1 MQPEGNIESCFHCG
15 DPSDSR
21 NIIYKDKVFCCRG
34 CRTVYQILSD
44 NDLTEYYEIENI
56 PGVKKESEVFTDF
69 SFLDIPEIKDNLLTY
84 KDRENEKVTF
94 SVPAIHCSSCIWL
107 LENLNSLN
115 SGILKSEVNFLKKE
129 VALQYKSQVVSLKET
144 AELLDSIGYRPL
156 IELKE
161 KDKSSFLRKKNLSF
175 VYKLGIAG
183 FAFGNIMLLSFPEYF
198 SAGMYNDKEFGEFFG
213 YLNLVLS
220 LPVFFYCS
228 SSFFTSAWIG
238 ISKKYLNIDVPIA
251 LGILVLFI
259 RSAYEVIS
267 NSGAG
272 YFDTMTGLVFF
283 LLIGRWFQNKT
294 YQALSF
300 ERDYKSYFPMA
311 VTLQEEGKTR
321 SVLLKQIKTNDELII
336 HNGEIIPADSV
347 LLKGNALIDY
357 SFVTGEADPVSIEE
371 GMKLFAGGRQKGEK
385 IHIRVE
391 KEFSQSYLMQLW
403 KQDSKSKIGTDNL
416 DRLIDRI
423 SHYFT
428 AVILGIAMVTLTY
441 WYFIDSDIAFHA
453 FSSVLIIACPCA
465 LAMTIPF
472 TYGNGLRLLEKCGI
486 YLKDAQ
492 IIEKIAEISCIVFDK
507 TGTLTLSQRKSVQF
521 SGKPLSSEE
530 SIIVSSITDHSSHPL
545 SRMIHDFLAIEKELK
560 IENFTEF
567 EGKGVSA
574 EYGNRLFSLGSA
586 EFLNIGE
593 SENKT
598 SVYLKINDTERG
610 VFLMKNEYRPG
621 LKKTVKELLQK
632 FHVEVITG
640 DGEGERERLM
650 EIFPVEKNI
659 HFKMD
664 PFAKREHISSLKSKG
679 EKVMMVGDGLNDAG
693 AIKEGNVGVSI
704 SDDVFG
710 FLPACDVIL
719 ESEKFFKL
727 PSLIE
732 FSTKLKKLAIAGFLI
747 SFTYNIVGLSFA
759 VQGLLS
765 PLVAALLMPLS
776 SITIVG
782 FAIFSTGL
790 AARKSLA

>member
-1 MQPEGNIESCFHCG
+1 MH
-15 DPSDSR
+15 
-21 NIIYKDKVFCCRG
+21 KDKVFCCRG
-34 CRTVYQILSD
+34 CKTVFQILSD
-44 NDLTEYYEIENI
+44 NNLTEYYEIESI
-56 PGVKKESEVFTDF
+56 PGIKKETEVFSDF
-69 SFLDIPEIKDNLLTY
+69 SFLDIPELKEKLLTY
-84 KDRENEKVTF
+84 KDDENEKITL
-94 SVPAIHCSSCIWL
+94 SVPGIHCSSCIWL
-107 LENLNSLN
+107 LENLNSIN

-129 VALQYKSQVVSLKET
+129 VALQYKSQEVTLKEV

-156 IELKE
+156 IELRE
-161 KDKSSFLRKKNLSF
+161 QDKSSFLRKKNLTF
-175 VYKLGIAG
+175 IYKLGIAG

-198 SAGMYNDKEFGEFFG
+198 STGLYNDDEFGEFFG
-213 YLNLVLS
+213 YINLILS

-228 SSFFTSAWIG
+228 REFFSSAWTG
-238 ISKKYLNIDVPIA
+238 ISKRYLNIDVPIA

-259 RSAYEVIS
+259 RSTYEVIS
-267 NSGAG
+267 TSGAG

-311 VTLQEEGKTR
+311 VTLLESGKPKT
-321 SVLLKQIKTNDELII
+321 VLLQNIAPNDELII
-336 HNGEIIPADSV
+336 HYGEIIPADSV
-347 LLKGNALIDY
+347 LLTGKALIDY
-357 SFVTGEADPVSIEE
+357 SFVTGEADPVHIDN

-391 KEFSQSYLMQLW
+391 KDFSQSYLMQLW
-403 KQDSKSKIGTDNL
+403 KQDSKNNNGSDNL

-428 AVILGIAMVTLTY
+428 AIILSIAIATLGY
-441 WYFIDSDIAFHA
+441 WYFIDPSIAFHA

-507 TGTLTLSQRKSVQF
+507 TGTLTLSHNKSVQF
-521 SGKPLSSEE
+521 SGIPLTDQEC
-530 SIIVSSITDHSSHPL
+530 IIISSITDHSSHPL
-545 SRMIHDFLAIEKELK
+545 SRMIHDFLGIEEEVRLEK
-560 IENFTEF
+560 FTEI
-567 EGKGVSA
+567 EGKGISA
-574 EYGNRLFSLGSA
+574 EFGNRHFVLGSP
-586 EFLNIGE
+586 EFLNIRDTEKG
-593 SENKT
+593 T
-598 SVYLKINDTERG
+598 SVYLKINDTVRG

-621 LKKTVKELLQK
+621 LINTVKKLLQK
-632 FHVEVITG
+632 FNVQVITG
-640 DGEGERERLM
+640 DGEGEREKLK
-650 EIFPVEKNI
+650 EIFSEEDNI
-659 HFKMD
+659 FFKMD
-664 PFAKREHISSLKSKG
+664 PFAKREHISALKTKG

-693 AIKEGNVGVSI
+693 AIKESNVGVSI

-719 ESEKFFKL
+719 ESEKFYKL

-732 FSTKLKKLAIAGFLI
+732 FSIKLKKFAIAGFVI
-747 SFTYNIVGLSFA
+747 SFTYNLVGLTFA
-759 VQGLLS
+759 VQGFLS

-782 FAIFSTGL
+782 FAIFSTGF
-790 AARKSLA
+790 AARNSLD